1 MGPRGFWRRRHG
13 NPLTVRGSW
22 NILRKRASDA
32 GGFPLAAFNINVKS
46 IPENIAILNI
56 EGPLDFA
63 TFEKLEATLQKV
75 VEEGHTRVGV
85 DCSNLEYMNSR
96 SAGLLVATAYN
107 LREKGG
113 DLKFLHLSGRART
126 VFDLL
131 GITSI
136 VEIFDDEKDLTEAFA
151 APS

>member
-1 MGPRGFWRRRHG
+1 M
-13 NPLTVRGSW
+13 S
-22 NILRKRASDA
+22 
-32 GGFPLAAFNINVKS
+32 AFNIQVKS
-46 IPENIAILNI
+46 IPEDIALLTI

-63 TFEKLEATLQKV
+63 TFEKLEAAIQKV
-75 VEEGHTRVGV
+75 VEDGNTRVGV
-85 DCSNLEYMNSR
+85 DCKNLEYMNSR

-113 DLKFLHLSGRART
+113 DLKFLRLSGRART

-136 VEIFDDEKDLTEAFA
+136 VEIFDDESSLAQAFA
-151 APS
+151 GGGEEAAPAGSSEAPSGPAPETSG

>member
-1 MGPRGFWRRRHG
+1 M
-13 NPLTVRGSW
+13 T
-22 NILRKRASDA
+22 
-32 GGFPLAAFNINVKS
+32 AFNIQTRALPGEIS
-46 IPENIAILNI
+46 IVQI

-63 TFEKLEATLQKV
+63 TFEKLEAVLQKV
-75 VEEGHTRVGV
+75 VREGHTRVGV
-85 DCSNLEYMNSR
+85 DCTDLEYMNSR

-136 VEIFDDEKDLTEAFA
+136 VDIFEDEA
-151 APS
+151 ALQASFEKPAEGSKSAK

>member
-1 MGPRGFWRRRHG
+1 M
-13 NPLTVRGSW
+13 T
-22 NILRKRASDA
+22 
-32 GGFPLAAFNINVKS
+32 AFNIQVNR
-46 IPENIAILNI
+46 IPGDISLLTI

-63 TFEKLEATLQKV
+63 TFEKLEAAIQKV
-75 VEEGHTRVGV
+75 VEDGNTRVGV
-85 DCSNLEYMNSR
+85 DCKNLEYMNSR

-113 DLKFLHLSGRART
+113 DLKFLRLSGRART

-136 VEIFDDEKDLTEAFA
+136 VEIFDDEESLTQAFSGGEAA
-151 APS
+151 AAGSTDAAASEAPSGPDAPA

>member
-1 MGPRGFWRRRHG
+1 M
-13 NPLTVRGSW
+13 T
-22 NILRKRASDA
+22 
-32 GGFPLAAFNINVKS
+32 AFNIQVKS
-46 IPENIAILNI
+46 LPGEISIVQI

-63 TFEKLEATLQKV
+63 TFEKLEAVLQKV
-75 VEEGHTRVGV
+75 VREGHTRVGV
-85 DCSNLEYMNSR
+85 DCSDLEYMNSR

-136 VEIFDDEKDLTEAFA
+136 VDIFEDESKLTEAFQAPPADSPEKA
-151 APS
+151 ASPP

>member
-1 MGPRGFWRRRHG
+1 MTILDDDPPGAVWGW
-13 NPLTVRGSW
+13 PLT
-22 NILRKRASDA
+22 
-32 GGFPLAAFNINVKS
+32 AFNIQIRE
-46 IPENIAILNI
+46 IPEGISVVQI

-63 TFEKLEATLQKV
+63 TFEKLEAVLERV
-75 VEEGHTRVGV
+75 VREGHVRVGV
-85 DCSNLEYMNSR
+85 DCTELEYMNSR

-136 VEIFDDEKDLTEAFA
+136 VEIFEDEKSLQESFEKPPAASTEEAKT
-151 APS
+151 PS

>member
-1 MGPRGFWRRRHG
+1 M
-13 NPLTVRGSW
+13 T
-22 NILRKRASDA
+22 
-32 GGFPLAAFNINVKS
+32 AFNIQVRT
-46 IPENIAILNI
+46 IPQGISLLSI

-63 TFEKLEATLQKV
+63 TFEKLEAAIQKV
-75 VEEGHTRVGV
+75 VEDGNTKVGV
-85 DCSNLEYMNSR
+85 DCKNLEYMNSR

-113 DLKFLHLSGRART
+113 DLKFLRLSGRART

-136 VEIFDDEKDLTEAFA
+136 VEIFDDEDSLAQAFGGEGGGGGGEEAA
-151 APS
+151 AASPPEAPSGPAPDATG